1 MLHSAPMRRA
11 RVGLAGVVVLC
22 AGALGGVMLV
32 GCGGGDD
39 NGTDTPAGRAAVQ
52 YVDAYNARD
61 FDRVCTLLSKSY
73 KRERELV
80 PGSSDEPEEEGEL
93 ETGCAEYFK
102 EHTSGAQTTL
112 TLIDVQMRGA
122 VANAHIRSKAEDTPD
137 AEADET
143 VGLARQANGSWK
155 VTDITAYTPVASD

>member
-1 MLHSAPMRRA
+1 MRRA
-11 RVGLAGVVVLC
+11 GIQLAAVGVLGAAAIAGGMLA
-22 AGALGGVMLV
+22 

-39 NGTDTPAGRAAVQ
+39 NGTDTAAGRAVQQ

-73 KRERELV
+73 KQERELV

-93 ETGCAEYFK
+93 ETGCAQYFK
-102 EHTSGAQTTL
+102 EHTSGAETTL
-112 TLIDVQMRGA
+112 TLIDVQEHGA
-122 VANAHIRSKAEDTPD
+122 VANAHVRSKAEDTPD

-143 VGLARQANGSWK
+143 IGMARQADGSWK
-155 VTDITAYTPVASD
+155 VTDITAYTSAASD

>member
-1 MLHSAPMRRA
+1 MRRP
-11 RVGLAGVVVLC
+11 RIGLAAAVLC
-22 AGALGGVMLV
+22 AAAIGGGTLA

-39 NGTDTPAGRAAVQ
+39 NGTDTAAGRAAQQ

-61 FDRVCTLLSKSY
+61 FDLVCTLLSKSY

-80 PGSSDEPEEEGEL
+80 PGSADEPEEEGEL

-102 EHTSGAQTTL
+102 EHTSGAETTL
-112 TLIDVQMRGA
+112 TLVDVQERGA
-122 VANAHIRSKAEDTPD
+122 VANAHVHSKAEDAPD

-143 VGLARQANGSWK
+143 IGLARQPDGSWK
-155 VTDITAYTPVASD
+155 VTDITAYTPAASD